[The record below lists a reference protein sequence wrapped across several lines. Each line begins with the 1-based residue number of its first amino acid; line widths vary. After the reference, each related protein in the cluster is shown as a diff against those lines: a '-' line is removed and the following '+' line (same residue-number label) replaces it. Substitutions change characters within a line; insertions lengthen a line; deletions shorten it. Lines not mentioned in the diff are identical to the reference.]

1 MVLDSRYNSTVPLL
15 LGTNILAHFL
25 TLIREKNGC
34 RFLQVANLMHSTE
47 GESAAQEQESS
58 GIGQECAARKYC
70 QAKLHSDSDRC
81 GRQALGL

>member
-1 MVLDSRYNSTVPLL
+1 MVLV
-15 LGTNILAHFL
+15 F
-25 TLIREKNGC
+25 
-34 RFLQVANLMHSTE
+34 QMHSTE

-58 GIGQECAARKYC
+58 GIGQEWAGRKYC